1 MNRLN
6 KALIVASFVV
16 LPLVGHA
23 ADNAPLTRAQVR
35 AELIAA
41 EQNGTYPTSKVHYP
55 EPGWDPS
62 AVYVANKA
70 AQKLAREA
78 ANNQAANVDASAN
91 SSANSGANSSAN
103 TGADSTANAN
113 VAASSYGGSTVGSS
127 QAGARFDSA
136 DLGRAHPVNLYRH
149 H

>member
-1 MNRLN
+1 MKRLN

-35 AELIAA
+35 ADLIAA
-41 EQNGTYPTSKVHYP
+41 EQNGTYPLSKVHYP

-78 ANNQAANVDASAN
+78 A
-91 SSANSGANSSAN
+91 ANSG
-103 TGADSTANAN
+103 TADAHDGPNDGANASAGSN
-113 VAASSYGGSTVGSS
+113 ANASAAASSYGGSRTGSS
-127 QAGARFDSA
+127 EAGARFDSA

>member
-1 MNRLN
+1 MKRLN

-35 AELIAA
+35 ADLIAA
-41 EQNGTYPTSKVHYP
+41 EQNGTFPLSKVHYP
-55 EPGWDPS
+55 EPAWNPS

-70 AQKLAREA
+70 AQKMAQEA
-78 ANNQAANVDASAN
+78 ANSAAANNEA
-91 SSANSGANSSAN
+91 
-103 TGADSTANAN
+103 ANAN
-113 VAASSYGGSTVGSS
+113 VSVNANAAASSYGGSSVGSS
-127 QAGARFDSA
+127 EAGARFDSA

>member
-1 MNRLN
+1 MKRLN
-6 KALIVASFVV
+6 KALTVASFVV
-16 LPLVGHA
+16 LPLVSHA

-35 AELIAA
+35 ADLIAA

-70 AQKLAREA
+70 AQKMARDA
-78 ANNQAANVDASAN
+78 ANN
-91 SSANSGANSSAN
+91 G
-103 TGADSTANAN
+103 TANADAN
-113 VAASSYGGSTVGSS
+113 ANPQTDPNANANAAASSYGGSSAGSS
-127 QAGARFDSA
+127 EAGARFDSA

>member
-1 MNRLN
+1 MKRLH

-35 AELIAA
+35 ADLIAA
-41 EQNGTYPTSKVHYP
+41 EQNGTYPLSKVHYP

-70 AQKLAREA
+70 AQKMAREA
-78 ANNQAANVDASAN
+78 ANNETANNEA
-91 SSANSGANSSAN
+91 
-103 TGADSTANAN
+103 ANAN
-113 VAASSYGGSTVGSS
+113 ANTNANANEAASSYGGSRVGSS
-127 QAGARFDSA
+127 EAGARYDSA

>member
-1 MNRLN
+1 MKRLN

-23 ADNAPLTRAQVR
+23 ADNASLTRAQVR
-35 AELIAA
+35 ADLIAA
-41 EQNGTYPTSKVHYP
+41 EQNGTYPPSKVHYP

-70 AQKLAREA
+70 AQKLAQEA
-78 ANNQAANVDASAN
+78 ANSEAANAN
-91 SSANSGANSSAN
+91 SSANSSAN
-103 TGADSTANAN
+103 TGANANA
-113 VAASSYGGSTVGSS
+113 AASSYGGSSIGSS
-127 QAGARFDSA
+127 EAGARFDSA

>member
-35 AELIAA
+35 ADLIAA

-91 SSANSGANSSAN
+91 SSTKSGV
-103 TGADSTANAN
+103 DSTANAN
-113 VAASSYGGSTVGSS
+113 AAASSYGGSTVGSS

-136 DLGRAHPVNLYRH
+136 DLGRAHPANLYSH

>member
-91 SSANSGANSSAN
+91 SSAN

>member
-35 AELIAA
+35 ADLIAA

-91 SSANSGANSSAN
+91 SSADTGAN
-103 TGADSTANAN
+103 STANAN
-113 VAASSYGGSTVGSS
+113 AAASSYGGSTIGSS

>member
-1 MNRLN
+1 MKRLN

-35 AELIAA
+35 ADLIAA
-41 EQNGTYPTSKVHYP
+41 EQNGTFPLSKVHYP
-55 EPGWDPS
+55 EPGWNPS

-70 AQKLAREA
+70 AQKMAQEA
-78 ANNQAANVDASAN
+78 ANRQANGADNSADKSAN
-91 SSANSGANSSAN
+91 AS
-103 TGADSTANAN
+103 
-113 VAASSYGGSTVGSS
+113 VAASSYGGSNFGSS
-127 QAGARFDSA
+127 AQGARFDSA
-136 DLGRAHPVNLYRH
+136 DLGRAHPVDLYRH

>member
-35 AELIAA
+35 ADLIAA
-41 EQNGTYPTSKVHYP
+41 EQNGTFPLSKVHYP

-62 AVYVANKA
+62 AVYVANRA
-70 AQKLAREA
+70 AQKMARDA
-78 ANNQAANVDASAN
+78 ANNETANADVKAEASAEASAN
-91 SSANSGANSSAN
+91 
-103 TGADSTANAN
+103 ANAN
-113 VAASSYGGSTVGSS
+113 ASANANTAASSYGGSSAGSS
-127 QAGARFDSA
+127 EAGARFDSA
-136 DLGRAHPVNLYRH
+136 DLGRAHSVNLYRH

>member
-1 MNRLN
+1 MKRLN

-78 ANNQAANVDASAN
+78 ANNQAADASNSAANSANPGADASAN
-91 SSANSGANSSAN
+91 
-103 TGADSTANAN
+103 ADA
-113 VAASSYGGSTVGSS
+113 AASSYGGSSIGSS
-127 QAGARFDSA
+127 DAGTRYDSA